1 MLSSLSPDVLSPG
14 ALGMWRDAVG
24 VWMLLGYGELRPEKL
39 LRVLKAPSTIEIG
52 LEAHS
57 TGLRMAL
64 MPTVPG

>member
-1 MLSSLSPDVLSPG
+1 
-14 ALGMWRDAVG
+14 MWRDAVG